1 MCESGMLHRC
11 CVASTYVGCQN
22 QDLQDYNQFPVGWV
36 EPDIEDQVY
45 LTLPIWIP

>member
-11 CVASTYVGCQN
+11 CVASTYVGCRN
-22 QDLQDYNQFPVGWV
+22 QDLRDYNQFPVGWV

-45 LTLPIWIP
+45 LTLHIWIP